1 MLNVSLNSET
11 PWSSGVALKIISA
24 LGGSSNTL
32 VVGGAVRNWLLD
44 ENVNDIDLATKI
56 LPEKSMKLLSDIGL
70 NVKPIGLDH
79 GTIAV
84 YEDEKIVDGFFETD
98 KLSSYMDSSQF
109 SDIVDSI
116 LGIIEPSGSI
126 VKNCI
131 RLGGCEYLE
140 EKLKNKNE
148 VEMNRDYF
156 GSIVDP
162 TWDSKNMFEWV
173 QMSCY
178 EGNFRDELKKLNDD
192 GFIIVSSTDFSS
204 EKSRGQFNVFNFRKL
219 RSENI

>member
-1 MLNVSLNSET
+1 MSCLYDYKFVFEDGNILLGARNAEIIFN
-11 PWSSGVALKIISA
+11 KIELLPKLIH
-24 LGGSSNTL
+24 GGP
-32 VVGGAVRNWLLD
+32 GF
-44 ENVNDIDLATKI
+44 
-56 LPEKSMKLLSDIGL
+56 
-70 NVKPIGLDH
+70 KP
-79 GTIAV
+79 
-84 YEDEKIVDGFFETD
+84 EDEKIVDGFFETD
-98 KLSSYMDSSQF
+98 KISSYMDSSSQF

-126 VKNCI
+126 VKNCM

-140 EKLKNKNE
+140 EKLRNKNE

-178 EGNFRDELKKLNDD
+178 ESNFRDELKKLNDD

-204 EKSRGQFNVFNFRKL
+204 EKSNVALNVFNFRKL

>member
-1 MLNVSLNSET
+1 M
-11 PWSSGVALKIISA
+11 KIMNCLYEYKFVFEDGNLL
-24 LGGSSNTL
+24 LGTRNAEIVFNKIEL
-32 VVGGAVRNWLLD
+32 LPKLIHGG
-44 ENVNDIDLATKI
+44 
-56 LPEKSMKLLSDIGL
+56 PGF
-70 NVKPIGLDH
+70 KP
-79 GTIAV
+79 
-84 YEDEKIVDGFFETD
+84 EDEKIVDGFFETD

-126 VKNCI
+126 VKNCM

-162 TWDSKNMFEWV
+162 TWDSKNIFEWV

-178 EGNFRDELKKLNDD
+178 ESNFRDELKKLNDD

-204 EKSRGQFNVFNFRKL
+204 EKSSRELNVFNFRKL